1 MNFLPIIG
9 CGACAIACFSFAVEM
24 PQEVQAL
31 DRIYLKSCN
40 RVCAPHMAAFMKKA
54 VALQKKCVQRADFEA
69 AKMIHDDLEK
79 LKEHQFDWR
88 QMEEPY
94 QPSIPRD
101 GWYGSV
107 ANMIHKLDAEGN
119 HYDIQEFKKRF
130 RNTGEKINTEL
141 SGPELIVFTGGPNR
155 LWLVID
161 SKTIFEIY
169 ANNIVAR
176 LKHDPSKVGTDI
188 GKPEE
193 AKNAEWLNM
202 QADLKKRC
210 LLACADITKKYIQ
223 ALDKVKLKL
232 SADGDMEGALA
243 VHQYVKKLEGGNLSR
258 DRSLK
263 TFAGIWKDGSGSTYQ
278 FNGRGECT
286 VKKAN
291 GATDFTMIPVR
302 SSPHGDF
309 HYFNVS
315 SGGSRIITRVAN
327 RIYIIMQD
335 GRRGWLR
342 VCERVGK

>member
-1 MNFLPIIG
+1 
-9 CGACAIACFSFAVEM
+9 
-24 PQEVQAL
+24 
-31 DRIYLKSCN
+31 
-40 RVCAPHMAAFMKKA
+40 
-54 VALQKKCVQRADFEA
+54 
-69 AKMIHDDLEK
+69 
-79 LKEHQFDWR
+79 
-88 QMEEPY
+88 
-94 QPSIPRD
+94 
-101 GWYGSV
+101 
-107 ANMIHKLDAEGN
+107 MIHKLDAEGN

-223 ALDKVKLKL
+223 ALDKMKLKL
-232 SADGDMEGALA
+232 SADGDMDGALA

-263 TFAGIWKDGSGSTYQ
+263 TFAGIWKDGSGSMYH
-278 FNGRGECT
+278 FNGRGNARS
-286 VKKAN
+286 KKLMAQ
-291 GATDFTMIPVR
+291 
-302 SSPHGDF
+302 
-309 HYFNVS
+309 
-315 SGGSRIITRVAN
+315 RI
-327 RIYIIMQD
+327 
-335 GRRGWLR
+335 LR
-342 VCERVGK
+342 